1 MIARSLH
8 HWAWVA
14 LLVACYLAICARTAF
29 RLARTGRNFWL
40 WLVISVF
47 LTSIPGTF
55 VLMRDQVR
63 GAPRRR
69 RPRRAGGRP
78 EGGQVRCG
86 RCGKP
91 MRPADVD
98 RSGGVA
104 VCPHCGLPVDET
116 ELA

>member
-1 MIARSLH
+1 MIARSLY
-8 HWAWVA
+8 HWAWAA
-14 LLVACYLAICARTAF
+14 LLVVCYLGICARTAF
-29 RLARTGRNFWL
+29 RMAKAGRNFWL

-55 VLMRDQVR
+55 VLMREQIR
-63 GAPRRR
+63 STPQRR
-69 RPRRAGGRP
+69 RPRRASRPP

-91 MRPADVD
+91 MRAADVD

-116 ELA
+116 DLA

>member
-1 MIARSLH
+1 MIARSVY

-14 LLVACYLAICARTAF
+14 ALVVCYLAICARTAF
-29 RLARTGRNFWL
+29 RMARSGRSFWL

-69 RPRRAGGRP
+69 RPRPASGPP
-78 EGGQVRCG
+78 EGGQVRCT